1 MDKKTLAYLA
11 TCVLIWKKFFGKM
24 LMKSLIKSLPLL
36 ASMTVLAGCSVFRV
50 YTIDLPQGTPI
61 TTAQA
66 NQIKVGMTAD
76 QVLYLLG
83 SPALRDTLNPDRFD
97 YLYDY
102 TAGTDGK
109 KAKKPNVKNAS
120 QYMSIFFENGR
131 VVRILGR
138 ESLPRTTSFGLTA
151 Q

>member
-1 MDKKTLAYLA
+1 MNA
-11 TCVLIWKKFFGKM
+11 
-24 LMKSLIKSLPLL
+24 LIKSLPLL
-36 ASMTVLAGCSVFRV
+36 VSMTVLAGCSVFRV

-61 TTAQA
+61 TYAQA
-66 NQIKVGMTAD
+66 SQIQVGMTAD

-83 SPALRDTLNPDRFD
+83 SPAMRDTLNPDRFD

-102 TAGTDGK
+102 KAGTDGK

-120 QYMSIFFENGR
+120 QYLSVFFENGR
-131 VVRILGR
+131 VVHISGR
-138 ESLPRTTSFGLTA
+138 ESLPRTSALGLTA

>member
-1 MDKKTLAYLA
+1 
-11 TCVLIWKKFFGKM
+11 
-24 LMKSLIKSLPLL
+24 MKSLIKSLPLL
-36 ASMTVLAGCSVFRV
+36 VGITVLSGCSVFRV

-61 TTAQA
+61 TAAQA
-66 NQIKVGMTAD
+66 AQIQVGMSAD

-83 SPALRDTLNPDRFD
+83 SPALRDTLNPERFD

-120 QYMSIFFENGR
+120 QYMSIYFENGR
-131 VVRILGR
+131 VVRISGR
-138 ESLPRTTSFGLTA
+138 ESLPKVSSLGL
-151 Q
+151 

>member
-1 MDKKTLAYLA
+1 M
-11 TCVLIWKKFFGKM
+11 GKIFLQKVIM
-24 LMKSLIKSLPLL
+24 NALIKSLPLL
-36 ASMTVLAGCSVFRV
+36 VSMTVLAGCSVFRV

-61 TTAQA
+61 TYAQA
-66 NQIKVGMTAD
+66 SQIQVGMTAD

-83 SPALRDTLNPDRFD
+83 SPAMRDTLNPDRFD

-102 TAGTDGK
+102 KAGTDGK

-120 QYMSIFFENGR
+120 QYLSVFFENGR
-131 VVRILGR
+131 VVRISGR
-138 ESLPRTTSFGLTA
+138 ESLPRTSALGLTA

>member
-1 MDKKTLAYLA
+1 
-11 TCVLIWKKFFGKM
+11 
-24 LMKSLIKSLPLL
+24 MKSLIKSLPLL
-36 ASMTVLAGCSVFRV
+36 VGITVLSGCSVFRV

-61 TTAQA
+61 TAAQA
-66 NQIKVGMTAD
+66 AQIQVGMSAD

-83 SPALRDTLNPDRFD
+83 SPALRDTLNPERFD

-120 QYMSIFFENGR
+120 QYMSIYFENGR
-131 VVRILGR
+131 VVRISGR
-138 ESLPRTTSFGLTA
+138 ESLPKVSSLDL
-151 Q
+151 

>member
-1 MDKKTLAYLA
+1 MTTLL
-11 TCVLIWKKFFGKM
+11 
-24 LMKSLIKSLPLL
+24 KSLPLL
-36 ASMTVLAGCSVFRV
+36 IAMTVLSGCSVFRV

-61 TTAQA
+61 THAQA
-66 NQIKVGMTAD
+66 SQIQVGMTAD

-83 SPALRDTLNPDRFD
+83 SPALRDTLNPNRFD

-120 QYMSIFFENGR
+120 QYMSIYFENGQ
-131 VVRILGR
+131 VVRITGR
-138 ESLPRTTSFGLTA
+138 ETLPRTSSLGLAT